1 MKRIAVLTSGG
12 DASGMN
18 SCIEVLFNL
27 CQKEGYQLIGYKYG
41 YQGLI
46 DNKFTVLT
54 NKDVQNI
61 FSVGGSILKTSRC
74 DAFMKIEGKKKAA
87 QNLID
92 NNIDYLIVIGG
103 NGSIKGASELQEFY
117 KNIICIPATIDNDL
131 GYTNQTLGFDT
142 AVNNAVDAIVKM
154 KQSMQANDRGLIV
167 ETMGR
172 HCSDIATYS
181 AVASQADLLIT
192 QKLEYLDV
200 LKLISN
206 IIETKTFSP
215 LIVIK
220 ENLYNLTDLC
230 NYINQKTTIDFKCN
244 QLGYIQRSGQPTVC
258 DKILATEFAYKAVE
272 VIKNNQYGLAIGKC
286 DGNLMVAD
294 LLKAAKSSEQQENH
308 QLKQIFNIITK

>member
-12 DASGMN
+12 DSSGMN

-46 DNKFTVLT
+46 DNKFSVLT
-54 NKDVQNI
+54 HQDVQNI
-61 FSVGGSILKTSRC
+61 FSVGGSVLKTSRC
-74 DAFMKIEGKKKAA
+74 DDFRKLEGKKLAA

-103 NGSIKGASELQEFY
+103 NGSIKGASEFEAFFP
-117 KNIICIPATIDNDL
+117 NIICIPATIDNDL

-192 QKLEYLDV
+192 EKLDYIDI

-206 IIETKTFSP
+206 IIEYKTLSP
-215 LIVIK
+215 LIVLQ
-220 ENLYNLTDLC
+220 ENLYNLFELC
-230 NYINQKTTIDFKCN
+230 SYINNNTSIEFKCS
-244 QLGYIQRSGQPTVC
+244 QLGYIQRSGEPTVC
-258 DKILATEFAYKAVE
+258 DKILATEFAYKTIE
-272 VIKNNQYGLAIGKC
+272 LIKNNKQSLAIGKC
-286 DGNLMVAD
+286 DGKLVALD
-294 LLKAAKSSEQQENH
+294 LNSVANSSKKQENN
-308 QLKQIFNIITK
+308 QLKQIFNLITK